1 MGSVSSRRVIR
12 DLVPT
17 CRGRYVTRLGTNR
30 LSLISMPTY
39 EFRCPDG
46 HEFEKFYRSIGG
58 AESQAACPVCGKP
71 AERMMSAAGFAFKG
85 SGFYLT
91 DYGKNAHRGEAP
103 PDAKS
108 AAVTA
113 GDAPA
118 PAPSG
123 DAAKADS
130 AASTKTETAKGDG
143 GKSNDAS
150 STGSEAKKAESKKPD
165 TKAADAKPAP
175 AAPKSGTSE

>member
-1 MGSVSSRRVIR
+1 
-12 DLVPT
+12 
-17 CRGRYVTRLGTNR
+17 
-30 LSLISMPTY
+30 MPTY

-118 PAPSG
+118 VAPKG
-123 DAAKADS
+123 DGAKADS
-130 AASTKTETAKGDG
+130 TASAKGESAKGDG
-143 GKSNDAS
+143 AKSGETSGAS
-150 STGSEAKKAESKKPD
+150 TESTKAESKKPEA
-165 TKAADAKPAP
+165 KPAESKPAP
-175 AAPKSGTSE
+175 ATPKPGASE